1 MGQKIN
7 VTGNWRMIDFL
18 DIFNIVETATLIGLP
33 DEDRDAAR
41 ETLLRDAGWYTA
53 TVRPLA
59 GDASARSYQRLA
71 QDGETAVLMDA
82 PPPREDVRPFVRM
95 AQWLREQ
102 GLSAPKLIA
111 VDDSAGFILLEDLGD
126 DLYSS
131 VLSAGTDEGLL
142 YDAAVDVLADY
153 QRATPP
159 TGFAPYDDG
168 FLLLEVSYFLDWY
181 VEKHLKQTV
190 SDGQREDFMGLWRGL
205 LADMSPG
212 PRVLV
217 LRDYHADNLIWLPD
231 RERLEKVGLLDFQG
245 ALIGSVAYDL
255 ASLARDVRRD
265 VSDDM
270 VERMITRY
278 LSVTTLDGFDEES
291 FRTAFAIAAVQR
303 NTKIAGLFVRLA
315 MRDGKK
321 QYLDYLPRLIA
332 MLQKDLAH
340 PRLAA
345 LRSMV

>member
-1 MGQKIN
+1 
-7 VTGNWRMIDFL
+7 MIDFTDFFSL
-18 DIFNIVETATLIGLP
+18 NDLIHVPG
-33 DEDRDAAR
+33 EERDAAR
-41 ETLLRDAGWYTA
+41 EALLHDAGWMSA
-53 TVRPLA
+53 TLKPLA

-71 QDGETAVLMDA
+71 QNGETAVLMDA
-82 PPPREDVRPFVRM
+82 PPPQEDVRPFVGM
-95 AQWLREQ
+95 AQWLRQ
-102 GLSAPKLIA
+102 HGFSAPELYA
-111 VDDSAGFILLEDLGD
+111 VDDTAGFILLEDLGD

-131 VLSAGTDEGLL
+131 VLSSGADEGLL

-153 QRATPP
+153 QRAAPP
-159 TGFAPYDDG
+159 AGFALYDDE

-181 VEKHLKQTV
+181 VAEHLNQTV
-190 SDGQREDFMGLWRGL
+190 SDDQRADFMGLWRDL
-205 LADMSPG
+205 LTDMTPG
-212 PRVLV
+212 PAVLV

-231 RERLEKVGLLDFQG
+231 RNGLAKVGLLDFQG

-270 VERMITRY
+270 VERMIKRY
-278 LSVTTLDGFDEES
+278 LSVTTLGGFDEES

-315 MRDGKK
+315 LRDGKR